1 MLRRI
6 IPVVLFITVFI
17 SSIFSSSTEDIQSK
31 IRRIL
36 DAIPASTEIAILI
49 FNPLTEDT
57 IYSVNH
63 TRSMIPASNTKLF
76 TTATALKIM
85 GRDFPLHTKILMD
98 NNSLTDSIITGN
110 VYIKGLGNSVFSSED
125 LDSLVSEIAKNG
137 ITKIT
142 GDVIGDDTYFDDVYT
157 RDDWINDEN
166 ANVKLP
172 PVSALVVDRNTKY
185 VRKKRRG
192 RWRTYKIHVTNPPKS
207 AAQILKQKL
216 VEMGINVEGVAKTGE
231 TPITATLLVQSS
243 VVLNK
248 LIQLINKNSDNFLAE
263 CLFKT
268 IGAIASG
275 KQGNS
280 FYSTQAILTFIKDNA
295 IYSENTSIVDG
306 SGISRFDQIT
316 VGAIVGLLEIMYF
329 DLKNFPDFYNSLSIA
344 GVDGTLEERF
354 DKAEIP
360 INFRGK
366 TGTLNGVSSLSGYL
380 TTKSGDELIVSIIFE
395 FKRGGSKKYRD
406 AQDKII
412 EILND
417 WNEENPEEI
426 DLQGFK

>member
-1 MLRRI
+1 MLKRTIR
-6 IPVVLFITVFI
+6 VVLIITVFV
-17 SSIFSSSTEDIQSK
+17 SNLFSSSTEDIQTK
-31 IRRIL
+31 IRKIL
-36 DAIPASTEIAILI
+36 DAFPASTEIAILI

-85 GRDFPLHTKILMD
+85 GRDFLLHTKILMD
-98 NNSLTDSIITGN
+98 NNALMDSIVTGN
-110 VYIKGLGNSVFSSED
+110 VYIKGFGNSVFSSED
-125 LDSLVSEIAKNG
+125 LDSHVSEIAKKG

-142 GDVIGDDTYFDDVYT
+142 GDVIGDDTFFDDVYT
-157 RDDWINDEN
+157 RDDWIKDED

-172 PVSALVVDRNTKY
+172 PVSALVIDRNTKY
-185 VRKKRRG
+185 VKKKRRG
-192 RWRTYKIHVTNPPKS
+192 RWRTYRVHVTNPPKYV
-207 AAQILKQKL
+207 AQLLKQKL
-216 VEMGINVEGVAKTGE
+216 VESGINVEGEAKTGE
-231 TPITATLLVQSS
+231 TPLTATVLVQSS

-344 GVDGTLEERF
+344 GVDGTLEDRL
-354 DKAEIP
+354 DKKGNP

-366 TGTLNGVSSLSGYL
+366 TGTLNGVSSLSGFL
-380 TTKSGDELIVSIIFE
+380 TTKSGDELILSMIIE
-395 FKRGGSKKYRD
+395 FTHGGSRKYRN

>member
-1 MLRRI
+1 MLKRI
-6 IPVVLFITVFI
+6 IPVVLIITVFV
-17 SSIFSSSTEDIQSK
+17 SSLYSSSTEDIQTK
-31 IRRIL
+31 IREIL
-36 DAIPASTEIAILI
+36 DAFPASTEIAILI

-85 GRDFPLHTKILMD
+85 GRDFLLHTKILMD
-98 NNSLTDSIITGN
+98 NNVLTDSIVTGN

-125 LDSLVSEIAKNG
+125 LDSLVMEIAKKG

-142 GDVIGDDTYFDDVYT
+142 GDVIGDDTFFDDVYT
-157 RDDWINDEN
+157 RDDWIKDED

-172 PVSALVVDRNTKY
+172 PVSALVIDRNTKH

-192 RWRTYKIHVTNPPKS
+192 RWRTYRVHVANPPKY
-207 AAQILKQKL
+207 AAQLLKQKL
-216 VEMGINVEGVAKTGE
+216 VESGINVEGEAKTGE
-231 TPITATLLVQSS
+231 TPLTATVLVQSS

-344 GVDGTLEERF
+344 GVDGTLEDRL
-354 DKAEIP
+354 DKKGNP

-366 TGTLNGVSSLSGYL
+366 TGTLNGVSSLSGFL
-380 TTKSGDELIVSIIFE
+380 TTKSGDELILSMIIE
-395 FKRGGSKKYRD
+395 FTRGGSRKYRN

>member
-1 MLRRI
+1 MLKRI
-6 IPVVLFITVFI
+6 IPVVLIITVFI
-17 SSIFSSSTEDIQSK
+17 SSLFSSSTEDIQSK
-31 IRRIL
+31 IRGVL
-36 DAIPASTEIAILI
+36 DAIPASTDIAILI

-63 TRSMIPASNTKLF
+63 SRSMIPASNTKLF

-98 NNSLTDSIITGN
+98 NNALTDSIVTGN
-110 VYIKGLGNSVFSSED
+110 VYIKGMGNSVFTSED
-125 LDSLVSEIAKNG
+125 LDSLVLEIAKNE

-142 GDVIGDDTYFDDVYT
+142 GDVIGDDTFFDDVYT
-157 RDDWINDEN
+157 RDDWIKDED

-172 PVSALVVDRNTKY
+172 PVSALVVDRNTMY
-185 VRKKRRG
+185 TQKKRRG
-192 RWRTYKIHVTNPPKS
+192 RWRTYKVHVTDPPKY
-207 AAQILKQKL
+207 AAQLLRQKL
-216 VEMGINVEGVAKTGE
+216 VEAGINVEGVAKTGE
-231 TPITATLLVQSS
+231 TPLNATLLVQSS

-268 IGAIASG
+268 IGAVASG

-344 GVDGTLEERF
+344 GVDGTLEKRF
-354 DKAEIP
+354 VKKETP

-380 TTKSGDELIVSIIFE
+380 TTKSGDELIVSMLFAY
-395 FKRGGSKKYRD
+395 KQGGSKKYHD
-406 AQDKII
+406 AQEKII

>member
-1 MLRRI
+1 MLKKI
-6 IPVVLFITVFI
+6 IPVVFIITLFV
-17 SSIFSSSTEDIQSK
+17 SSLFSSSTEDIQSK
-31 IRRIL
+31 IRGVL
-36 DAIPASTEIAILI
+36 DAFPASTDIAILI
-49 FNPLTEDT
+49 YNPLTEDT

-85 GRDFPLHTKILMD
+85 GRDFLLHTQILMD
-98 NNSLTDSIITGN
+98 DNALTDSIVTGN
-110 VYIKGLGNSVFSSED
+110 VYIKGLGNSVFSSKD

-142 GDVIGDDTYFDDVYT
+142 GDVIGDDTFFDDVYT
-157 RDDWINDEN
+157 RDDWIKDED

-185 VRKKRRG
+185 TKKKRRG
-192 RWRTYKIHVTNPPKS
+192 RWRTYKVYVANPPKH
-207 AAQILKQKL
+207 AAQLLKQKL
-216 VEMGINVEGVAKTGE
+216 VESGIDVGGTAKTGE
-231 TPITATLLVQSS
+231 TPSTATLLVQSS
-243 VVLNK
+243 VKLNK
-248 LIQLINKNSDNFLAE
+248 LIQLINKNSNNFLAE

-329 DLKNFPDFYNSLSIA
+329 DLINFLDFYNSLSIA
-344 GVDGTLEERF
+344 GVDGTLEDRF
-354 DKAEIP
+354 GKKGIP

-380 TTKSGDELIVSIIFE
+380 TTKSGDELIVSMIFE
-395 FKRGGSKKYRD
+395 YSRGGSKKYHN
-406 AQDKII
+406 AQEKII

-417 WNEENPEEI
+417 WDEENPEDI

>member
-1 MLRRI
+1 MLKRV
-6 IPVVLFITVFI
+6 IPVVLIIIVI
-17 SSIFSSSTEDIQSK
+17 GSSLFSSSTEDIQSK
-31 IRRIL
+31 ISGIL
-36 DAIPASTEIAILI
+36 DALPASTEIAILI
-49 FNPLTEDT
+49 FNPLTADT
-57 IYSVNH
+57 IYSLNH

-85 GRDFPLHTKILMD
+85 GRDFPLHTKLLMD
-98 NNSLTDSIITGN
+98 NNARNDSIVNGN
-110 VYIKGLGNSVFSSED
+110 IYIKGYGNSVFSSD
-125 LDSLVSEIAKNG
+125 DVDSLVSEIAKMG

-142 GDVIGDDTYFDDVYT
+142 GDVIGDDTFFDDVYT
-157 RDDWINDEN
+157 RDDWIKDED

-185 VRKKRRG
+185 VKKKRRG
-192 RWRTYKIHVTNPPKS
+192 RWRTYKVHVTNPSKY
-207 AAQILKQKL
+207 AAQLLKQKL
-216 VEMGINVEGVAKTGE
+216 VGSDIDVEGVAKTGK
-231 TPITATLLVQSS
+231 TPITATLLVQSY

-268 IGAIASG
+268 IGAVSSG

-329 DLKNFPDFYNSLSIA
+329 DLKIFPDFYNSLSIA

-354 DKAEIP
+354 TNKGTTN
-360 INFRGK
+360 NFRGK

-380 TTKSGDELIVSIIFE
+380 TTKSGDELIVSMIFE
-395 FKRGGSKKYRD
+395 FKSGGSKKYHD
-406 AQDKII
+406 AQEKII

-426 DLQGFK
+426 DLRGLN

>member
-1 MLRRI
+1 MVKRI
-6 IPVVLFITVFI
+6 IPVLFIITTFV
-17 SSIFSSSTEDIQSK
+17 SSLFSSSTEDIQSK
-31 IRRIL
+31 IRGVL

-49 FNPLTEDT
+49 FNPLTADT

-85 GRDFPLHTKILMD
+85 GRDFPLQTKILMD
-98 NNSLTDSIITGN
+98 NNALTDSIITGN

-125 LDSLVSEIAKNG
+125 LDSLVKEIAKDG

-142 GDVIGDDTYFDDVYT
+142 GDIIGDDTFFDDVYT

-172 PVSALVVDRNTKY
+172 PVSALVLDRNTKY

-192 RWRTYKIHVTNPPKS
+192 RWRTYKVYVSSPPKN
-207 AAQILKQKL
+207 AAQLLKQKL
-216 VEMGINVEGVAKTGE
+216 VKSGINIGGVATTGKT
-231 TPITATLLVQSS
+231 PFDATLLVQSS
-243 VVLNK
+243 VILNK

-268 IGAIASG
+268 IGAVATG

-344 GVDGTLEERF
+344 GVDGTLEDRF
-354 DKAEIP
+354 DRAEIP

-380 TTKSGDELIVSIIFE
+380 TTKNGDELIISMIFE
-395 FKRGGSKKYRD
+395 YKRGGSKIYHD
-406 AQDKII
+406 IQEKII

-426 DLQGFK
+426 DLQGFR

>member
-1 MLRRI
+1 MMKSL
-6 IPVVLFITVFI
+6 IPVVLIITVFV
-17 SSIFSSSTEDIQSK
+17 SSLFSSSTQEIQSK
-31 IRRIL
+31 IRGVL
-36 DAIPASTEIAILI
+36 DSFPASTEIAILI

-85 GRDFPLHTKILMD
+85 GRDFLLLTKILMD
-98 NNSLTDSIITGN
+98 NNALTDSIVTGN

-125 LDSLVSEIAKNG
+125 LDSLVSEIGKIG

-142 GDVIGDDTYFDDVYT
+142 GDIIGDDTFFDDVYT
-157 RDDWINDEN
+157 RDDWIKDEK

-172 PVSALVVDRNTKY
+172 PVSALVIDRNTKY
-185 VRKKRRG
+185 VKKKRRG
-192 RWRTYKIHVTNPPKS
+192 RWRTYRVNVTNPPKY

-216 VEMGINVEGVAKTGE
+216 VESGINVKGGAKTGE
-231 TPITATLLVQSS
+231 TPLTATVLVQSS
-243 VVLNK
+243 LVLNK

-316 VGAIVGLLEIMYF
+316 VGAIVDLLEIMYF
-329 DLKNFPDFYNSLSIA
+329 DLKNFPDFYYSLSIA
-344 GVDGTLEERF
+344 GVDGTLEKRF
-354 DKAEIP
+354 DKKGDQI
-360 INFRGK
+360 IFRGK

-380 TTKSGDELIVSIIFE
+380 TTKNGDELIVSMIFE
-395 FKRGGSKKYRD
+395 FQRGGSKKYRD

-417 WNEENPEEI
+417 WNEEIPEEI
-426 DLQGFK
+426 DLQGLK

>member
-1 MLRRI
+1 MLKVI
-6 IPVVLFITVFI
+6 IHGVLIITVII
-17 SSIFSSSTEDIQSK
+17 SSLFSSSTEDIQSK
-31 IRRIL
+31 IRGIL
-36 DAIPASTEIAILI
+36 DAFPASTEIAILI

-85 GRDFPLHTKILMD
+85 GRDFLLHAKILMD
-98 NNSLTDSIITGN
+98 NNALTDSIVTGN

-125 LDSLVSEIAKNG
+125 LDSLVSEISKKG
-137 ITKIT
+137 MTKIT
-142 GDVIGDDTYFDDVYT
+142 GDVIGDDTFFDDVYT
-157 RDDWINDEN
+157 RDDWIKDEK
-166 ANVKLP
+166 ANVNLP
-172 PVSALVVDRNTKY
+172 PVSALVIDRNTKY
-185 VRKKRRG
+185 VKKKRRG
-192 RWRTYKIHVTNPPKS
+192 RWRTYRVNVTNPPKY
-207 AAQILKQKL
+207 AAQLLKQKL
-216 VEMGINVEGVAKTGE
+216 VESGINVEGVAKTGE
-231 TPITATLLVQSS
+231 TPLTATVIVQSS

-280 FYSTQAILTFIKDNA
+280 IYSTQSILTFIKDNA

-316 VGAIVGLLEIMYF
+316 VGAIIGLLEIMYF

-344 GVDGTLEERF
+344 GVDGTLEKRL
-354 DKAEIP
+354 DKKGDP

-380 TTKSGDELIVSIIFE
+380 TTKSGDELIISMIFE

-417 WNEENPEEI
+417 WNEETPEEI
-426 DLQGFK
+426 DLQGIK

>member
-1 MLRRI
+1 MLKRI
-6 IPVVLFITVFI
+6 FPVVLIITVFV
-17 SSIFSSSTEDIQSK
+17 SSLFSSSTDDIQSK
-31 IRRIL
+31 ITEIL

-85 GRDFPLHTKILMD
+85 GRDFPFHTKILMD
-98 NNSLTDSIITGN
+98 NSALTDSIITGN
-110 VYIKGLGNSVFSSED
+110 VYIKGSGNSIFSSED
-125 LDSLVSEIAKNG
+125 LDSLVLEIAKNG

-142 GDVIGDDTYFDDVYT
+142 GDVIGDDTFFDDVYT
-157 RDDWINDEN
+157 RDDWIKDEN

-185 VRKKRRG
+185 VKKKRRG
-192 RWRTYKIHVTNPPKS
+192 RWRTYKVYVADPPKY
-207 AAQILKQKL
+207 AAQLLKQKL
-216 VEMGINVEGVAKTGE
+216 VESGIKVEGVAKTGE
-231 TPITATLLVQSS
+231 TPHTATPLVQSS

-268 IGAIASG
+268 IGAVASG

-329 DLKNFPDFYNSLSIA
+329 DLKNFLDFYNSLSIA
-344 GVDGTLEERF
+344 GVDGTLEDRF
-354 DKAEIP
+354 DKKETS

-380 TTKSGDELIVSIIFE
+380 TTKSGDELIVSMIFE
-395 FKRGGSKKYRD
+395 FDRGGSKKYRD
-406 AQDKII
+406 AQEQII
-412 EILND
+412 EVLND
-417 WNEENPEEI
+417 WNEENPEGI
-426 DLQGFK
+426 DLQGFN

>member
-1 MLRRI
+1 MLKRI
-6 IPVVLFITVFI
+6 IPVVLFITVFV
-17 SSIFSSSTEDIQSK
+17 SSSFPLSTEDIQSK
-31 IRRIL
+31 IREVL
-36 DAIPASTEIAILI
+36 EAIPAGTDFAILI

-98 NNSLTDSIITGN
+98 NNALSDSIITGN
-110 VYIKGLGNSVFSSED
+110 IYIKGYGNSVFSSED
-125 LDSLVSEIAKNG
+125 LDSLISEIAKDG

-142 GDVIGDDTYFDDVYT
+142 GNVIGDDTFFDDVYT
-157 RDDWINDEN
+157 RDDWINDED

-185 VRKKRRG
+185 VRKKRRR
-192 RWRTYKIHVTNPPKS
+192 RWRTYKVYVSNPPKN
-207 AAQILKQKL
+207 AAQLLKQKL
-216 VEMGINVEGVAKTGE
+216 VESGINVEGIATTGE
-231 TPITATLLVQSS
+231 TPFDATLLVQSS

-268 IGAIASG
+268 IGAIATG

-280 FYSTQAILTFIKDNA
+280 FYSTQAILSFIKDNA

-354 DKAEIP
+354 DKTETP
-360 INFRGK
+360 IDFRGK

-380 TTKSGDELIVSIIFE
+380 TTKSGDELIVSMIFE
-395 FKRGGSKKYRD
+395 FKRGGSKKYHA

-417 WNEENPEEI
+417 WNEEIPEEI

>member
-1 MLRRI
+1 MLNRI
-6 IPVVLFITVFI
+6 IPVVFIITIFV
-17 SSIFSSSTEDIQSK
+17 SSLFSSSTDDIQSK
-31 IRRIL
+31 ITEIL

-98 NNSLTDSIITGN
+98 NNALNDSIVTGN
-110 VYIKGLGNSVFSSED
+110 VYIKGLGNSVFSSEN

-142 GDVIGDDTYFDDVYT
+142 GDVIGDDTFFDDVYT
-157 RDDWINDEN
+157 RDDWIKDEN

-172 PVSALVVDRNTKY
+172 PVSALVIDRNTKY
-185 VRKKRRG
+185 TKKKRRG
-192 RWRTYKIHVTNPPKS
+192 RWRTYRVHVANPPKY
-207 AAQILKQKL
+207 AAQLLKQKL
-216 VEMGINVEGVAKTGE
+216 VESGINVEGVAKTDE
-231 TPITATLLVQSS
+231 TPSTATLLVQST

-248 LIQLINKNSDNFLAE
+248 LIKLINKNSDNFLAE

-316 VGAIVGLLEIMYF
+316 VGAIVDLLEIMYF
-329 DLKNFPDFYNSLSIA
+329 DLKNFLDFYNSLSIA
-344 GVDGTLEERF
+344 GVDGTLEDRF
-354 DKAEIP
+354 DKKGTQ

-380 TTKSGDELIVSIIFE
+380 TTKSGDELIVSMIFE
-395 FKRGGSKKYRD
+395 FDRGGSKKYRD
-406 AQDKII
+406 AQEKII

-426 DLQGFK
+426 DLQGFN